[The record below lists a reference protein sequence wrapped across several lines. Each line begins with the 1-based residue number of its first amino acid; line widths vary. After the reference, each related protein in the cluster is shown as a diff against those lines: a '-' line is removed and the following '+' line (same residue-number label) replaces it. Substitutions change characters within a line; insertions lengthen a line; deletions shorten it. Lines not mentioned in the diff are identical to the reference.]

1 MRVGSG
7 RGEEGEG
14 EKECSATIES
24 VIRII
29 LGVILVGVI
38 WETIRMKKRP
48 CSAISMDCRR
58 FCSVFFA

>member
-14 EKECSATIES
+14 EKGCSATIES

-38 WETIRMKKRP
+38 WEP
-48 CSAISMDCRR
+48 SG
-58 FCSVFFA
+58 